1 MMKNNQ
7 ARIEIIDIVTRKPN
21 FFIRWG
27 ITIFTLIA
35 IVASIVFYYF
45 HGFTGL

>member
-7 ARIEIIDIVTRKPN
+7 SRIEIIDIVTRKPN

-27 ITIFTLIA
+27 ITIFILIA
-35 IVASIVFYYF
+35 IVANVALYYF
-45 HGFTGL
+45 HGFIGL